1 MLSTALFARSKS
13 CGRREQERPLPMT
26 QFRSLQIRTAA
37 LTIGLALLPSL
48 ASAQADMSCADYLKA
63 DAQMQAAMTPADKAA
78 MQSDPQAAELDN
90 KVRAL
95 CKANPKTPVSE
106 AMSKAMQ

>member
-1 MLSTALFARSKS
+1 MFTPKIYSAR
-13 CGRREQERPLPMT
+13 T
-26 QFRSLQIRTAA
+26 YFAA
-37 LTIGLALLPSL
+37 LVLSASFLPY
-48 ASAQADMSCADYLKA
+48 AATAQADMSCADYLKA

-90 KVRAL
+90 KVRSF

-106 AMSKAMQ
+106 AMSKAIQ